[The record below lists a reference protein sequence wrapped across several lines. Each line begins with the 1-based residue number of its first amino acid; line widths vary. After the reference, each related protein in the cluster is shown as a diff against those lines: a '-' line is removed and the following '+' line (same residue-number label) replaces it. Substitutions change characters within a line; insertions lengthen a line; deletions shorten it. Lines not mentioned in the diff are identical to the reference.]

1 MTITYYQVDRE
12 EVARKLKTILG
23 EEDNILVAVLFGS
36 VLRHDKVRDIDILVY
51 TRKPLQLKQLLLLQ
65 EKIEQRLGVAVDLIP
80 YDQAPPTLKYQA
92 LKHGKPVIVKDKNL
106 YNKLLAMT
114 IAEQEDLE
122 HKQNVDTETSKE

>member
-51 TRKPLQLKQLLLLQ
+51 TRKPLQLKTTTTPPRKNRAEARSSSRPNILRPSTTNTKIPSTKTWKTSNSKRQ
-65 EKIEQRLGVAVDLIP
+65 EPIQ
-80 YDQAPPTLKYQA
+80 QATSNDDSGTGRPRTQA
-92 LKHGKPVIVKDKNL
+92 KRRYRN
-106 YNKLLAMT
+106 
-114 IAEQEDLE
+114 Q
-122 HKQNVDTETSKE
+122 